1 MENVLACFRKTCIE
15 IIQYYAILTLLQNN
29 DATPMGV
36 SQPHSGIFVWA
47 VGQRMTRR
55 SLLPNSIY

>member
-47 VGQRMTRR
+47 VGQTVF
-55 SLLPNSIY
+55 IT